1 MHISHSCS
9 RLFLIGFIMTLS
21 FGLRGQN
28 QPDIKS
34 LLSQSEYSK
43 YQKAERFISKGSG
56 IIKSEDSSGKTMPS
70 SSQAKRE
77 IDMKKEQAYLL
88 LKDGYNMKLRVLNGY
103 FEDYLNK
110 NSEIAESDKQKV
122 IGIQSVINDGTEKS
136 KKLYAQSRKTSKL
149 SKSIKIQEEAQQIQ
163 LDAIDSAEKGLMLVQ
178 DFKEVPVEKQ
188 VVLTEDTVAKEV
200 VESKPIIEEKVVE
213 PEVVAVA
220 ALPVAVVV
228 ADKEEVKEETE
239 TVVEVVEENPVETN
253 VYFSIQVLADKKP
266 ATVTQ
271 QKMVYKGSREVIE
284 NMGSGWYRYSVGKFS
299 SYSKAASTMKTEGIK
314 GFVVAYNGSERI
326 TTSEAK
332 KILGGVK

>member
-9 RLFLIGFIMTLS
+9 RLFFISFILTLS

-28 QPDIKS
+28 QTDIKS

-43 YQKAERFISKGSG
+43 YQKAEKFISKGSG
-56 IIKSEDSSGKTMPS
+56 IINLEESSGKTTS
-70 SSQAKRE
+70 QSSQAQRE

-110 NSEIAESDKQKV
+110 NSEIAERDKQKV
-122 IGIQSVINDGTEKS
+122 VGIQTVINEGTEKS

-149 SKSIKIQEEAQQIQ
+149 SKSIKMQEEAQQIQ
-163 LDAIDSAEKGLMLVQ
+163 LDAIDSAEKGLLLVQ
-178 DFKEVPVEKQ
+178 DFKEVSVEKP
-188 VVLTEDTVAKEV
+188 VTASKEPPIKEV
-200 VESKPIIEEKVVE
+200 VESKPVVE
-213 PEVVAVA
+213 PEVVVAVVAPVAAVA
-220 ALPVAVVV
+220 A
-228 ADKEEVKEETE
+228 
-239 TVVEVVEENPVETN
+239 VEEKEPEKKPEIEEEKPIETN

-271 QKMVYKGSREVIE
+271 QKMVYKGVRKVIE
-284 NMGSGWYRYSVGKFS
+284 NIGSGWYRYSVGKFK
-299 SYSKAASTMKTEGIK
+299 SYSEAASAMKKESVK
-314 GFVVAYNGSERI
+314 GFVVAYDGSERI